1 MSTEISIIMLS
12 VNLVAY
18 LQINFSRKVAVVAC
32 FAPRILV
39 VAASLVHLIW
49 LYPVT
54 PHGDPEFRLW
64 LPAILAQVHVCLAI
78 CTACIPYMVPF
89 FKSLEGGLRTTHS
102 LSKAPVFRM
111 DEGRERMPSSLWYRR
126 QQKTNTS
133 YPWDPTAA
141 SVPQYKR
148 VPQAS
153 PQIPTLTALSP
164 LTPPHYHSRPGTAK
178 SKSSS
183 HGGLS
188 INIPDRTSPLPRATE
203 IYSPQTASSSALSP
217 SCTSPTPLISIHS
230 LAPSKEALTPPLR
243 AHSPYP
249 STISSRYSSRNPSPA
264 SKTPTPRFSLFPQQT
279 SSNSRYSPHL
289 RNNVFA
295 PVTIPPIRALRP
307 QTPNS
312 VSRHRGILLPI
323 HTEQKRMHP
332 QRTMLQPKFSTAAYP
347 TSPPSTTT
355 SPSSKNRHLS
365 IQDLNSPMGTAI
377 NHYFNSAM
385 SRNTTPATKPLP
397 KPSPIPSPA
406 LTVAPYSPHR
416 KQRNLQVLSPTNTL
430 RFQRDS
436 PASPPLSITRHDIL
450 RTELSSPHDTMVV
463 TRASRSPRM
472 PVVRD
477 ARSSPALVVRHPT

>member
-1 MSTEISIIMLS
+1 
-12 VNLVAY
+12 
-18 LQINFSRKVAVVAC
+18 
-32 FAPRILV
+32 
-39 VAASLVHLIW
+39 
-49 LYPVT
+49 
-54 PHGDPEFRLW
+54 
-64 LPAILAQVHVCLAI
+64 
-78 CTACIPYMVPF
+78 
-89 FKSLEGGLRTTHS
+89 
-102 LSKAPVFRM
+102 
-111 DEGRERMPSSLWYRR
+111 
-126 QQKTNTS
+126 
-133 YPWDPTAA
+133 
-141 SVPQYKR
+141 
-148 VPQAS
+148 
-153 PQIPTLTALSP
+153 
-164 LTPPHYHSRPGTAK
+164 
-178 SKSSS
+178 
-183 HGGLS
+183 
-188 INIPDRTSPLPRATE
+188 
-203 IYSPQTASSSALSP
+203 
-217 SCTSPTPLISIHS
+217 
-230 LAPSKEALTPPLR
+230 
-243 AHSPYP
+243 
-249 STISSRYSSRNPSPA
+249 
-264 SKTPTPRFSLFPQQT
+264 
-279 SSNSRYSPHL
+279 
-289 RNNVFA
+289 VFA

-406 LTVAPYSPHR
+406 LTAAPYSPHR

-450 RTELSSPHDTMVV
+450 RNELSSPHDTMVV